1 MRRIVVAGVASIAL
15 FALAA
20 CSSNDPASSSEA
32 TAAPVASASS
42 PSNTSSATPDPLDKA
57 LAEGKYTQTW
67 KAHYD
72 VTSCHAY
79 QQVMTPHERWVA
91 AADMLSAA
99 RTGSGINEVL
109 PPDPLVDGFAEGID
123 MVCTANPKF
132 TIALAAAGL
141 YTDDRRFQQ

>member
-1 MRRIVVAGVASIAL
+1 LRRIAAAGVAGIAL

-20 CSSNDPASSSEA
+20 CSSSDAASSGDA
-32 TAAPVASASS
+32 TAAPIASASS
-42 PSNTSSATPDPLDKA
+42 AAPDPMDEA
-57 LAEGKYTQTW
+57 LPEGKYTQTW
-67 KAHYD
+67 KARYD

-99 RTGSGINEVL
+99 RTGSGIDEVL

-132 TIALAAAGL
+132 SIALAAAGL
-141 YTDDRRFQQ
+141 YTDDPRFQQ